1 MLLGRSEP
9 IGEYARREVLESL
22 GEVQL
27 GHTTI
32 VTGRTASGPRSTFPV
47 LQGQGFADD
56 GSWTGAVR
64 SGGRRW
70 PAGFSGDGGPAVD
83 PKWPPSAPRSCRGTF
98 IGSTRR
104 VLSGALLADS
114 APVRRFPALGNETGA
129 RCVHPPARQINADTE
144 LERHLLVCC
153 LAAGKELG
161 GLEWDEKFAGD
172 LRSLILLRLVG
183 SPAR

>member
-1 MLLGRSEP
+1 M
-9 IGEYARREVLESL
+9 ESL

-153 LAAGKELG
+153 LAAGEELG